1 MKTRVRI
8 DESRL
13 NYPLA
18 PINAGVLSS
27 HYVELVDVPD
37 TVQTLGVLFEYGAN
51 AEKYRAECSPAGD
64 GVWTCY
70 AVPFIFPAA
79 DVTGEL
85 HYHVVATDDRDNEQ
99 WLGTGTLFVHAN
111 PANGSSQ
118 APDVI
123 PRDTYIRNPATG
135 LYHKLTAAVDE
146 DGNLTVALEDEGI
159 ER

>member
-13 NYPLA
+13 NYPLT

-37 TVQTLGVLFEYGAN
+37 TVQTLGILFEYGQTAQT
-51 AEKYRAECSPAGD
+51 YRAECTREGD
-64 GVWTCY
+64 VWNCY
-70 AVPFIFPAA
+70 AMPFIFPAA
-79 DVTGEL
+79 NVTGTL

-111 PANGSSQ
+111 PANGSERARNT
-118 APDVI
+118 APKSKNSLLI
-123 PRDTYIRNPATG
+123 
-135 LYHKLTAAVDE
+135 
-146 DGNLTVALEDEGI
+146 
-159 ER
+159 